1 LTEITSALGLTNVQ
15 VLHERI
21 EDFGK
26 VHREEYDFAISR
38 AVAEIRI
45 LAEYV
50 AAPLKVG
57 GMAVLWKGPSWVEE
71 LRTAQNALA
80 KLRLAFKENHDYF
93 LEKKLQ
99 LHMVFFV

>member
-1 LTEITSALGLTNVQ
+1 
-15 VLHERI
+15 
-21 EDFGK
+21 
-26 VHREEYDFAISR
+26 
-38 AVAEIRI
+38 IRI

-57 GMAVLWKGPSWVEE
+57 GIAVLWKGPSWVEE

-93 LEKKLQ
+93 LDDRFRTLVVLGKEAPTPHGFPRKAGIPEKRPL
-99 LHMVFFV
+99 